1 MAGARGRRDGILFR
15 HVASIN
21 LLSVVPVNV
30 YGYAAI
36 AAIAA
41 YSLQTTSGDASDRSV
56 AEFDLRFDCRSAHS
70 AHCL

>member
-30 YGYAAI
+30 YGY